1 MKEIYTR
8 SDGAT
13 AIIGVEDGKYIVD
26 FEGKRKAYKSYPRAL
41 GFLENN
47 GFCTAF
53 KKCETEVKTMKTNAT
68 IETYT
73 FDDMTVKVITDP
85 EEANVYL
92 EIGSN
97 LIFAFGVA
105 AKDAGEIDIEKLH
118 ENGYFDIMD
127 VPEEE

>member
-1 MKEIYTR
+1 
-8 SDGAT
+8 
-13 AIIGVEDGKYIVD
+13 
-26 FEGKRKAYKSYPRAL
+26 
-41 GFLENN
+41 
-47 GFCTAF
+47 
-53 KKCETEVKTMKTNAT
+53 MKTNAT
-68 IETYT
+68 IETYN
-73 FDDMTVKVITDP
+73 FDDMTIKVITDP

-105 AKDAGEIDIEKLH
+105 TKDAGEIDIEALH